1 MADIITA
8 LHHKRQSFVQH
19 KNQIKAEYDHKIAE
33 VDLKIAHIDM
43 ALKTLNAAV
52 QEYLC
57 PHCKGTGTVR
67 KADAA
72 GQMEDWPCPKC
83 KGTGV
88 AERSED
94 NS

>member
-1 MADIITA
+1 MPDIITA
-8 LHHKRQSFVQH
+8 LHKKRQDLVSQKSV
-19 KNQIKAEYDHKIAE
+19 IRAEYEYKMTVADEEIKR
-33 VDLKIAHIDM
+33 IDK
-43 ALKTLNAAV
+43 ALETLNAAV

-94 NS
+94 NA